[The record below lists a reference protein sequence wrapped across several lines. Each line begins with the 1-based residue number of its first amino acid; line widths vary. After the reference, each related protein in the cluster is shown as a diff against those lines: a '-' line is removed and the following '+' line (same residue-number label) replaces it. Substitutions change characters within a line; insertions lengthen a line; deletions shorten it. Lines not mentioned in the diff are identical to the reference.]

1 MLEAAA
7 LPTYP
12 ELAALGRL
20 TRADRLDE
28 IFNFHYASREK
39 RIWVAQSGEAPIG
52 MVWIQPGR
60 HPVTEAPDHMVL
72 NIAVVPEWRRHGVAR
87 ALLEAAQ
94 RHCRAEGGHR
104 LRLFVGAD
112 NPAAFALYRELGFV
126 EQTREMLWRF

>member
-7 LPTYP
+7 LTTYP
-12 ELAALGRL
+12 ELSALGRL

-28 IFNFHYASREK
+28 IFNFHYTHREK

-60 HPVTEAPDHMVL
+60 HPVTEEPDYMVL
-72 NIAVVPEWRRHGVAR
+72 NIAVVPEWRRRGVAR

-94 RHCRAEGGHR
+94 AFARAEGTHR
-104 LRLFVGAD
+104 LRLFVGAE
-112 NPAAFALYRELGFV
+112 NTAAYALYRELGFV